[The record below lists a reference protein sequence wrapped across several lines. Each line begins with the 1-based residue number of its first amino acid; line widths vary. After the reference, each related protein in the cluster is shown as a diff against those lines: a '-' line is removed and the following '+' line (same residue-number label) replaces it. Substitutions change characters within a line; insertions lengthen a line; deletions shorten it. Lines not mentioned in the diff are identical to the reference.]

1 LLPDDFRDTAQG
13 FFARIVQ
20 VVHRHHGVAS
30 LVEFNDGR
38 SVEVSEDEFI
48 WMGDS

>member
-1 LLPDDFRDTAQG
+1 MGYFVGDYVYVDKVKRYG
-13 FFARIVQ
+13 YIVWAE
-20 VVHRHHGVAS
+20 GDKY